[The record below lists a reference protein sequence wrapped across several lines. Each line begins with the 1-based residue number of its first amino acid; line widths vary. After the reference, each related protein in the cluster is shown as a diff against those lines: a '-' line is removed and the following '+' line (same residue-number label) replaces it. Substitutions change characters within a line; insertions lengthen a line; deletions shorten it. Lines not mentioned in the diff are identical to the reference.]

1 MPFEQVREF
10 LNLFLNITVSETMIR
25 ETVER
30 CGEAIIRKEELKV
43 KVSAVQSLV
52 SKPEKTRERLYIE
65 ADGSMIPLIDPE
77 NKGVKYTENKLAVCF
92 TENDID
98 KTNPKNFRITKK
110 KFVNSPGL
118 GVGHFEMHLKHAA
131 LELNAT
137 TAKEVVFISD
147 GASWLDG
154 IRSRL
159 FPKSVHI
166 IDWYHAVERLHLMAR
181 QLFEEDEVAAK
192 KWSRPLIKKLWK
204 GKAKAVCR
212 SLLRVASQS
221 KSASQ
226 IVMPNVKY
234 YLRRIDK
241 MRYAYF
247 RHRGYFIG
255 SGAVESANK
264 YLVAARLKLAGM
276 KWTQRGAHAILKF
289 RERIYDQ
296 TWATFWQKREANL
309 LFTN

>member
-1 MPFEQVREF
+1 
-10 LNLFLNITVSETMIR
+10 MIR

-30 CGEAIIRKEELKV
+30 CGEAIIRKEDLVVKTNTVQLLK
-43 KVSAVQSLV
+43 KKQQ
-52 SKPEKTRERLYIE
+52 KTNQRLYVE

-98 KTNPKNFRITKK
+98 KTNPKNFKITKK

-118 GVGHFEMHLKHAA
+118 GVGHFEMHLQLAA
-131 LELNAT
+131 LKLNAA

-147 GASWLDG
+147 GANWLDG
-154 IRSRL
+154 IRNRL

-166 IDWYHAVERLHLMAR
+166 IDGYHAVERLHIIAR
-181 QLFEEDEVAAK
+181 QLYEDDDVAAR
-192 KWSRPLIKKLWK
+192 KWVRPLISKLWK
-204 GKAKAVCR
+204 GKTKTVCKA
-212 SLLRVASQS
+212 LLRIAS
-221 KSASQ
+221 KSKTKSQ
-226 IVMPNVKY
+226 IIVPHVKY
-234 YLRRIDK
+234 YLRRIEK

-247 RHRGYFIG
+247 RGKGYFIG

-264 YLVAARLKLAGM
+264 YLVAARLKQAGM
-276 KWTQRGAHAILKF
+276 KWTQCGAHAVLKL

-296 TWATFWQKREANL
+296 TWASFWQKREADL